1 MKPIN
6 RFLAMTII
14 LTLLLSACQPIQPMV
29 VSPTTSEVQKLPSI
43 LDEATLTQIET
54 LVQKTMSEVGIPGLA
69 LGIVIDNKI
78 VYTNGFGIE
87 RIGSD
92 KPVTPHTVF
101 AAGSIGKTAVAT
113 GIMQLVETG
122 KIDLN

>member
-1 MKPIN
+1 MKQIN
-6 RFLAMTII
+6 RFLATTII

-29 VSPTTSEVQKLPSI
+29 VSPTTSDVQKLPSI

-78 VYTNGFGIE
+78 AYTKGFGIE

-92 KPVTPHTVF
+92 KPVTPHTVAHF
-101 AAGSIGKTAVAT
+101 
-113 GIMQLVETG
+113 
-122 KIDLN
+122 D